1 MEALALFCISPEARG
16 KTTVAQNWIG
26 AWNSADPEKLVAA
39 FTPDAVYE
47 DVAFGI
53 IRRAARSYAT
63 CTNSSTTPYHAYVEL
78 VDSHV
83 ADGHGTIE
91 WVFGGT
97 DVDVFKTGKPCSVR
111 GVSVIE
117 VSDGRISRNL
127 DYYDAAA
134 IMRQVGVLPEQKN
147 DRRG

>member
-1 MEALALFCISPEARG
+1 MIKAISIFVLIGIAGALLHSPEARG

-63 CTNSSTTPYHAYVEL
+63 CTNSSTTPYQASMSSSSTATLQTVMAP
-78 VDSHV
+78 SS
-83 ADGHGTIE
+83 G
-91 WVFGGT
+91 F
-97 DVDVFKTGKPCSVR
+97 S
-111 GVSVIE
+111 
-117 VSDGRISRNL
+117 
-127 DYYDAAA
+127 AA
-134 IMRQVGVLPEQKN
+134 PT
-147 DRRG
+147 